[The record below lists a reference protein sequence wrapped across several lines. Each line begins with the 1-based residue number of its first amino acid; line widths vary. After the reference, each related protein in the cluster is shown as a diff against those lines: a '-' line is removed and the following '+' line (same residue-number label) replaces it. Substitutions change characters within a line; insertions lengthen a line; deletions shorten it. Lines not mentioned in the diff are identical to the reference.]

1 MNLQRLHCLI
11 QVTEVLSN
19 SASNTM
25 ARVTGLHID
34 FMLVMI
40 TLCTWQIQLQSLSR
54 DITRDNTGSIVKAKV
69 EGKKRKKERNLLLSS
84 SSELVI

>member
-34 FMLVMI
+34 FMLAMV
-40 TLCTWQIQLQSLSR
+40 TLCTWQFNFSLSLKILQE
-54 DITRDNTGSIVKAKV
+54 ITLEA
-69 EGKKRKKERNLLLSS
+69 LLKLR
-84 SSELVI
+84 